1 MPNLCQWFL
10 KSIDIL
16 ASEWENLFST
26 LTILGLQV
34 AKKQANSLI
43 KIGSTSHSVVG
54 YSEFLNE
61 LKEKIRN
68 AQLKAAIAASKELIK
83 LYWELGKNIIEKQ
96 EKEGWGSKVLER
108 VAKDLQNE
116 FPGIEGFSR
125 TNIFR
130 MRAFYLA
137 YANCLTAVGQL
148 EDDSLEP
155 FFNIPWGHNFILLDK
170 LKNFEERLW
179 YAKKVIEHG
188 WSRSILTIWIE
199 NKLHQREGKA
209 ITNFKTTLPSPQSDL
224 AQQTL
229 KDPYVFD
236 FLTLHQEHLEKDL
249 EEGLVSHI
257 QKFLIELGQGFAFMG
272 RQYPFT
278 VGGEQFYIDLLFYHV
293 KLRCFVVVELKAKT
307 FKPEDAGQL
316 NFYLSAVDDMI
327 KHPTDNPTIGILL
340 CKDRNRVIAE
350 YAFRG
355 IDRPMGVVE
364 YETMLTKA
372 IPDELKSSLPT
383 VKEIEAELSEE
394 KRAAKPRRKKEKK

>member
-1 MPNLCQWFL
+1 MTFL
-10 KSIDIL
+10 LKNVKIFFFL
-16 ASEWENLFST
+16 EVKFRM
-26 LTILGLQV
+26 
-34 AKKQANSLI
+34 AKKQMTSLLEVDSRFI
-43 KIGSTSHSVVG
+43 PVVG
-54 YSEFLNE
+54 YREFLNE

-68 AQLKAAIAASKELIK
+68 AQLKAAITVSRELIK
-83 LYWELGKNIIEKQ
+83 LYWELGKDVVEKQ

-116 FPGIEGFSR
+116 FPGVEGFSR

-137 YANCLTAVGQL
+137 YSNRLTAVGQL
-148 EDDSLEP
+148 QEDPLAP

-170 LKNFEERLW
+170 LRNFEERLW

-188 WSRSILTIWIE
+188 WSRSMLTIWIE
-199 NKLHQREGKA
+199 NKLYRREGKA
-209 ITNFKTTLPSPQSDL
+209 ITNFKTTLLSPQSDL

-236 FLTLHQEHLEKDL
+236 FLTLHKEHLEKDL
-249 EEGLVSHI
+249 ENGLINHI

-272 RQYPFT
+272 RQYPLT
-278 VGGEQFYIDLLFYHV
+278 IGGEQFNIDLLFYHV

-327 KHPTDNPTIGILL
+327 KHSTDNPTIGILL
-340 CKDRNRVIAE
+340 CKDRNKVIAE

-355 IDRPMGVVE
+355 IERPIGVVR

-372 IPDELKSSLPT
+372 IPAELKSSLPT
-383 VKEIEAELSEE
+383 VKEIEAELSGEQ
-394 KRAAKPRRKKEKK
+394 KDKKTRRKKESQRL